1 MKKLSVEFNCQKSE
15 DIEFYGKI
23 MVGKRMLAEDTDE
36 LSHSTKKICHE
47 RDHVSIDYIGNEKEK
62 VAVLR

>member
-1 MKKLSVEFNCQKSE
+1 
-15 DIEFYGKI
+15 

-47 RDHVSIDYIGNEKEK
+47 RDHVSIEYIGNEKEK